1 MIQIEAISKS
11 YNYNKLFE
19 DFSATY
25 QYGNIYGIAGRNGSG
40 KSTLLKMISNFITPS
55 TGKISY
61 FDTTGNEIKLDDV
74 YKCISY
80 TAPYIEPYTEATLE
94 EAILFHFSVKKL
106 HENTTIEALLATLN
120 IDKQKRV
127 QSFSTGMLQR
137 LKLILA
143 ICTDTPFLLID
154 EPTETLDAQGKQ
166 WFQELLNTFAENR
179 IVLIAS
185 NNPND
190 FESCIEVKNIE
201 DFKK

>member
-1 MIQIEAISKS
+1 MIQIDAISKS

-55 TGKISY
+55 QGKITY
-61 FDTTGNEIKLDDV
+61 FDAIGNEIKLDEV
-74 YKCISY
+74 YKYISY
-80 TAPYIEPYTEATLE
+80 TAPYIEPYTEGTLE
-94 EAILFHFSVKKL
+94 EAIQFHFSVKKL
-106 HENTTIEALLATLN
+106 NKNTTIEGLLDTLH
-120 IDKQKRV
+120 IDKHKRV

-166 WFQELLNTFAENR
+166 WFQELLNRFSEQK

-190 FESCIEVKNIE
+190 FEACIDVNNIE
-201 DFKK
+201 DFKN

>member
-25 QYGNIYGIAGRNGSG
+25 HYGKIYGIAGRNGSG

-55 TGKISY
+55 TGKI
-61 FDTTGNEIKLDDV
+61 V
-74 YKCISY
+74 YANREGQSIQMDAIYKEISY
-80 TAPYIEPYTEATLE
+80 AAPYIEPFIDGSLE
-94 EAILFHFSVKKL
+94 EAVLFHFSIKKI
-106 HENTTIEALLATLN
+106 HPNTTTSQILQTLN
-120 IDKQKRV
+120 IDKNKTV

-190 FESCIEVKNIE
+190 FESCVEVKNIE

>member
-1 MIQIEAISKS
+1 MIQIDAISKS

-55 TGKISY
+55 QGKITY
-61 FDTTGNEIKLDDV
+61 FDTMGNEIKLDEV
-74 YKCISY
+74 YKFISY
-80 TAPYIEPYTEATLE
+80 TAPYIEPYTEGTLE
-94 EAILFHFSVKKL
+94 EAIHFHFSVKKL
-106 HENTTIEALLATLN
+106 HKNTTIEALLTTLN
-120 IDKQKRV
+120 IDKDKMV

-166 WFQELLNTFAENR
+166 WFQELLNRFSEHK

-190 FESCIEVKNIE
+190 FEACIDVKNIE
-201 DFKK
+201 NFKK

>member
-1 MIQIEAISKS
+1 MIQIDAISKS

-55 TGKISY
+55 QGKITY
-61 FDTTGNEIKLDDV
+61 FDTTGDEIKLDEV
-74 YKCISY
+74 YKFISY
-80 TAPYIEPYTEATLE
+80 TAPYIEPYTEGTLE
-94 EAILFHFSVKKL
+94 EAIYFHFSVKKL
-106 HENTTIEALLATLN
+106 HKNTTIEALLATLN
-120 IDKQKRV
+120 IDKHKMV

-166 WFQELLNTFAENR
+166 WFQELLNRFSEHK

-190 FESCIEVKNIE
+190 FEACIDVKNIE
-201 DFKK
+201 NFKK

>member
-1 MIQIEAISKS
+1 MIQIDAISKS

-25 QYGNIYGIAGRNGSG
+25 HYGNSYGIAGRNGSG

-55 TGKISY
+55 TGKI
-61 FDTTGNEIKLDDV
+61 V
-74 YKCISY
+74 YANREGQSIQMDAIYKEISY
-80 TAPYIEPYTEATLE
+80 AAPYIEPFIDGSLE
-94 EAILFHFSVKKL
+94 EAVLFHFSVKKL
-106 HENTTIEALLATLN
+106 HKNTTIEALLATLN
-120 IDKQKRV
+120 IDKKKRV

-143 ICTDTPFLLID
+143 ICTETPFLLID